1 VTTGTNA
8 VVEADAEKQPLVA
21 DESVLQPAAA
31 QPERA
36 PLSAVAPAALAG
48 LAAAAVAGVVWGLI
62 VKSTDY
68 EIGIAAWGVGLLA
81 GWGVHLAAGRR
92 IRPELAVVAVVAAL
106 LGILLGK
113 YLSFVFVVRDE
124 GSKLGIDVPLFSS
137 RTWNLFWD
145 SKSDVFSFFDVIW
158 IGLAVVTAPRVAM
171 ASYGRRR
178 TATV

>member
-1 VTTGTNA
+1 
-8 VVEADAEKQPLVA
+8 VEADVEKQPLVA
-21 DESVLQPAAA
+21 DDAVLEPAE
-31 QPERA
+31 PERA
-36 PLSAVAPAALAG
+36 PLSSLAPAALAG
-48 LAAAAVAGVVWGLI
+48 LVAAIVAGVIWGLI
-62 VKSTDY
+62 VKWTDY

-92 IRPELAVVAVVAAL
+92 IRPELAAVAVVAAL
-106 LGILLGK
+106 LGIFLGK

-137 RTWNLFWD
+137 KTWNLFWD
-145 SKSDVFSFFDVIW
+145 SKGDVFSFFDVIW
-158 IGLAVVTAPRVAM
+158 IGLAVVTAARVAM

>member
-1 VTTGTNA
+1 
-8 VVEADAEKQPLVA
+8 VEQDEKQALVA
-21 DESVLQPAAA
+21 DPALIGRAAA
-31 QPERA
+31 EPQRA
-36 PLSAVAPAALAG
+36 PVGALAPAALAG
-48 LAAAAVAGVVWGLI
+48 LVAAIVAGVIWGLI
-62 VKSTDY
+62 VKTTNY

-92 IRPELAVVAVVAAL
+92 IRPELAAIAVVAAL

-113 YLSFVFVVRDE
+113 YLSFVFVARDE
-124 GSKLGIDVPLFSS
+124 GSKLGLDIPLFSS

-145 SKSDVFSFFDVIW
+145 SKGDVFSFFDVVW
-158 IGLAVVTAPRVAM
+158 IALAVVTAARVAM

>member
-1 VTTGTNA
+1 
-8 VVEADAEKQPLVA
+8 VEADAEQQPLVT
-21 DESVLQPAAA
+21 DESLLEPAAA
-31 QPERA
+31 EPERA
-36 PLSAVAPAALAG
+36 PLGALVPAALAG
-48 LAAAAVAGVVWGLI
+48 LAAAVVAGVVWGLI
-62 VKSTDY
+62 VKWTDY

-106 LGILLGK
+106 LGIFLGK

-124 GSKLGIDVPLFSS
+124 GSKLGIDVPVFSS
-137 RTWNLFWD
+137 RTWHLFWD
-145 SKSDVFSFFDVIW
+145 SKSDVFGFFDIIW
-158 IGLAVVTAPRVAM
+158 VGLAVVTAARVAM